1 MPRRSTATMARTPTV
16 YNVYTIS
23 KDGEIVLETLD
34 FREACK
40 CRRDCAGEL
49 VTVPRDVSPS

>member
-1 MPRRSTATMARTPTV
+1 MTRRTTATMHRTPTIS
-16 YNVYTIS
+16 NVYTVVV
-23 KDGEIVLETLD
+23 DGETVLETLD

-40 CRRDCAGEL
+40 VRRDCAGEL

>member
-1 MPRRSTATMARTPTV
+1 MTRRSTATMARTPTV
-16 YNVYTIS
+16 YSVYTIV
-23 KDGEIVLETLD
+23 KDDVLVLETLD